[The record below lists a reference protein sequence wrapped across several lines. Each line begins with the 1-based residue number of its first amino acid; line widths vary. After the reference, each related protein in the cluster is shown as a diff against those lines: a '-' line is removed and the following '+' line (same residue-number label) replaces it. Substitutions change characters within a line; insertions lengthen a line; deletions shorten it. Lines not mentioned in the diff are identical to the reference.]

1 MKKHFLTLALSL
13 VFAGITYAQQE
24 EERFEINQYNQM
36 VPTVPLEATA
46 RGGVPVLENKRKGY
60 KFWFDSRVQ
69 VDFANYHNQK
79 NGALNLPDGNITSVG
94 GVAHPDAE
102 PYMPGGISLRRVR
115 FAVKAEVN
123 ENWYGELD
131 FNMANGV
138 FGLQDAYIEYN
149 GLSKYGLQFKAGNFK
164 EDFSM
169 EYTTSSRFVTFMERP
184 MPLTAFNFTRRLG
197 VQAQWLHSDNWL
209 RMSVGV
215 TGQEIDAWQLREQV
229 EEAMKRTNR
238 GSGPNWT
245 GKVVVMP
252 WGGMPDQGL
261 HLGYNIQH
269 RSGKWISDDVVVG
282 NYDPR
287 AWYALRADSRNA
299 TAVNRTKYLD
309 TRMLPGVRSSL
320 YQGFELAGYKDGF
333 RFGSE
338 FITASAI
345 MDKDLFNFPTF
356 SGPNAEALAEQFAK
370 NKKFYGFY
378 VQAGYLLFGGKYRY
392 DPSQSEFTQPT
403 RGQKWGDLEVL
414 FRYDY
419 LDLNNGQKDRNL
431 LPGGVDAG
439 RATGMGE
446 YQQGGSGHN
455 FTFGLSYWVN
465 KNVRFTVNYMIS
477 QNDVYS
483 NGGAGISPGGR
494 NGRPIAVGK
503 NAAGQYTAN
512 PLDAVIDPGVSFNTL
527 QMRLEIAF

>member
-1 MKKHFLTLALSL
+1 MPEEIQTKNLITMKKTILILGLSL
-13 VFAGITYAQQE
+13 AYVGVAQAQIT
-24 EERFEINQYNQM
+24 EERLEINQYNQL

-46 RGGVPVLENKRKGY
+46 RGGVPVLENKQKGY

-79 NGALNLPDGNITSVG
+79 NGMLIGPDGSAAVYTDPTTTP
-94 GVAHPDAE
+94 H
-102 PYMPGGISLRRVR
+102 MPGGISLRRVR

-131 FNMANGV
+131 FNMANGS

-149 GLSKYGLQFKAGNFK
+149 GLSKWGLQFKAGNFK

-169 EYTTSSRFVTFMERP
+169 EYTTSSRFITFMERP

-215 TGQEIDAWQLREQV
+215 SGQEIDGWSLRSNI
-229 EEAMKRTNR
+229 EENMKRQIR
-238 GSGPNWT
+238 EGSGANWT
-245 GKVVVMP
+245 GKAVVMP
-252 WGGMPDQGL
+252 WGGMENQGL

-269 RSGKWISDDVVVG
+269 RSGRWISDDADYLG
-282 NYDPR
+282 YADLSS
-287 AWYALRADSRNA
+287 WYSVRVDSRNA

-309 TRMLPGVRSSL
+309 TRFFDGVKRNL
-320 YQGFELAGYKDGF
+320 YHGFELAGYKDGF

-338 FITASAI
+338 YIISNAI

-356 SGPNAEALAEQFAK
+356 SGPNAEALADQYAQT
-370 NKKFYGFY
+370 KKFWGFY

-403 RGQKWGDLEVL
+403 RGKSWGDLEVL
-414 FRYDY
+414 FRYD
-419 LDLNNGQKDRNL
+419 
-431 LPGGVDAG
+431 
-439 RATGMGE
+439 
-446 YQQGGSGHN
+446 
-455 FTFGLSYWVN
+455 
-465 KNVRFTVNYMIS
+465 
-477 QNDVYS
+477 
-483 NGGAGISPGGR
+483 
-494 NGRPIAVGK
+494 
-503 NAAGQYTAN
+503 
-512 PLDAVIDPGVSFNTL
+512 
-527 QMRLEIAF
+527 